1 MHSSTLRGSTL
12 ARSLAYIVGVPT
24 ADSAVIRRLGAAS
37 VPLLCIAEGCE
48 RFAASLLAAL
58 LALRL
63 NEQWG
68 VAPGQAA
75 RAVAW
80 FDALCYG
87 AGLGGAW
94 LADRWLGLPRATVFG
109 AALLALGYV
118 ALTVELVPA
127 LLLGLVLLFIGHA
140 LYKPSISGWVAS
152 VAEQTGWQPVSAMRW
167 FYFAVNAGSVVGPL
181 AAAGL
186 RSCCG
191 FSVAVGI
198 AAGVMIL
205 AWLLLRL
212 VGCSAPP
219 RPTARNRVE
228 PVPATLSLCRLARVW
243 LVLPLF
249 AAAMCQTTGVLL
261 FWARDFTD
269 LRFVGHTIPPESF
282 TAVPAAL
289 VLLLSPVLTLARP
302 LFRQRGGEPSESV
315 QIAVGAG
322 LGMLAYLLLLGARF
336 VAGTGRVSPL
346 WLLGCDGAL
355 TLGELLIV
363 PATMA
368 QLARIAQHRGAALA
382 QSSSSLALALGSGL
396 AGVLAAQWGHAPPER
411 LFAALVL
418 CCLAALALTL
428 AERRSSRRDDSLC
441 ALDTDANPSAE
452 SASCPIGP

>member
-1 MHSSTLRGSTL
+1 MHSSTLSGSAST
-12 ARSLAYIVGVPT
+12 RSLSS
-24 ADSAVIRRLGAAS
+24 ADGGPSAAGALVRRVSAAP

-63 NEQWG
+63 NEHWG
-68 VAPGQAA
+68 VAPGHAA

-94 LADRWLGLPRATVFG
+94 LADRWLGLPRATIFG
-109 AALLALGYV
+109 AAFLTLGYV

-127 LLLGLVLLFIGHA
+127 LLLGFILLLLGHA
-140 LYKPSISGWVAS
+140 LFKPSISAWVA
-152 VAEQTGWQPVSAMRW
+152 VAAERTGGQPVAAMRW
-167 FYFAVNAGSVVGPL
+167 FYFAVNAGSVAGPL

-191 FSVAVGI
+191 FSAAVGL
-198 AAGVMIL
+198 ATGVMLL

-212 VGCSAPP
+212 VGFSAPP
-219 RPTARNRVE
+219 RATLLDKVE
-228 PVPATLSLCRLARVW
+228 PVPATLNLGRFARAW

-269 LRFVGHTIPPESF
+269 LGFAGHSIPPESF

-289 VLLLSPVLTLARP
+289 VLLLSPVSTLARP
-302 LFRQRGGEPSESV
+302 LFRRCGGEPSESV
-315 QIAVGAG
+315 QIALGAG

-336 VAGTGRVSPL
+336 TAGAGRVSPL
-346 WLLGCDGAL
+346 WLIGCDVAL

-368 QLARIAQHRGAALA
+368 QLARLAQHRGAALA

-396 AGVLAAQWGHAPPER
+396 AGVLAAQWGHAPPEH
-411 LFAALVL
+411 LFSALVF
-418 CCLAALALTL
+418 CCLAALALSL
-428 AERRSSRRDDSLC
+428 GGRRSSRQL
-441 ALDTDANPSAE
+441 P
-452 SASCPIGP
+452 PM